1 MVKLRLE
8 NFKNPPVE
16 ADIPIE
22 ELDKGMIY
30 QLVLAGDPEA
40 IAYVTKQAKAMQ
52 GDVSLPPQ

>member
-8 NFKNPPVE
+8 NFKDAPVE

-30 QLVLAGDPEA
+30 QLVLAGNAEA
-40 IAYVTKQAKAMQ
+40 IAYVTAQAKAAKN
-52 GDVSLPPQ
+52 D